1 MAEQGWNRTNFK
13 ITPHSELIPIQV
25 VGSSTFGRYDKI
37 ASGLTYNMFISD
49 DWLVNFAGYKR
60 VLELVAGNVGEGRGL
75 FHSTRGNLMITVI
88 GSLVFKIDSTL
99 LVTQIGTI
107 NTSSGEVFMD
117 ENLNNQICIVDG
129 LNAYIYNY
137 QTPSGV
143 VLQASVNFNPSY
155 VCFHNTYFLFG
166 NNSRENVGA
175 FWYAY
180 VYDEA
185 DLTGVSIKR
194 QTQLALSTKPD
205 FAIAVRRLPGQA
217 NNVLV
222 FGTTVCEIWTQV
234 GGLQNYRRNS
244 SVNIDYGCLS
254 VSTIGSCDQHT
265 AWLAVNEDNSPI
277 ILTYNQGSGL
287 KRISTDGIDHLLDS
301 IQFPDQST
309 ALFYTQDGHLF
320 YQLTF
325 YNAVDNLTLV
335 YDFNTDKFFNLSD
348 QGGDYHP
355 ARKMIYFNNYPYFV
369 SLDNASIYVSD
380 TNYTTYDDNL
390 VASPNLPNYDPALN
404 HEIPRT
410 RICESIRRPDSSR
423 FIANSFVFTM
433 AQGDDPNVTSASL
446 NPTNV
451 QDYIITE
458 GGDLIVTQQNS
469 PMITQGSS
477 ENGNLIPGFN
487 NNVTAVYRPRVDM
500 AISKDSGI
508 TWSNYVARGLNPVG
522 KRKNII
528 TWNCLGSANDLTIKL
543 RFWGMSSFVVQNGFV
558 EVY

>member
-1 MAEQGWNRTNFK
+1 MAEQNWSRNNFR
-13 ITPHSELIPIQV
+13 ITPNAEPVPIQI
-25 VGSSTFGRYDKI
+25 VGSSTFGRYNKI

-60 VLELVAGNVGEGRGL
+60 VLQLIADNIGEGRGL
-75 FHSTRGNLMITVI
+75 YHSTRGNLLIAVI
-88 GSLVFKIDSTL
+88 GSIVFKIDDALQYST
-99 LVTQIGTI
+99 IGTL
-107 NTSSGEVFMD
+107 NTSTGEVFMD

-137 QTPSGV
+137 STPTGV
-143 VLQASVNFNPSY
+143 ILQASVTFNPSY

-166 NNSRENVGA
+166 NNSRENIGA

-180 VYDEA
+180 VYDTA
-185 DLTGVSIKR
+185 DVSGSSIKQ

-205 FAIAVRRLPGQA
+205 YAIAVRRLPGQA

-234 GGLQNYRRNS
+234 GGTQNYRRNS

-254 VSTIGSCDQHT
+254 VSTIGSCDQYT

-287 KRISTDGIDHLLDS
+287 RRISTDGIDYLLDT
-301 IQFPDQST
+301 ILFPDQST

-325 YNAVDNLTLV
+325 FNPEDNLTLV

-348 QGGDYHP
+348 QSGDHHP
-355 ARKMIYFNNYPYFV
+355 ARKMVYFNSYPYFV
-369 SLDNASIYVSD
+369 SLNNASLYITD
-380 TNYTTYDDNL
+380 TNYTTYNENL
-390 VASPNLPNYDPALN
+390 AKDPADFLPELN

-410 RICESIRRPDSSR
+410 RICESIRKPDSGR
-423 FIANSFVFTM
+423 FVANSFVFTM
-433 AQGDDPNVTSASL
+433 AQGDDPNVTGISINTPYL
-446 NPTNV
+446 E
-451 QDYIITE
+451 DDLITE
-458 GGDLIVTQQNS
+458 TGSVITTEDGSVMVTQDSSNGSNS
-469 PMITQGSS
+469 SPYYT
-477 ENGNLIPGFN
+477 NTVF
-487 NNVTAVYRPRVDM
+487 TVYRPRVDM
-500 AISKDSGI
+500 AISKDSGV
-508 TWSNYVARGLNPVG
+508 TWSNYVARPLNPIG
-522 KRKNII
+522 KRENII
-528 TWNCLGSANDLTIKL
+528 TWNNLGRANDLTIKL

-558 EVY
+558 ELY